1 MRVFVALLRVPLSPG
16 MTTTLGP
23 ALNKSSSLTAV
34 EVFGGKKKTLI
45 KARKTNPLFV
55 CRRTPSSWP
64 QRGPIGTSK
73 RRCFFAALDTTTNTR
88 RPRPIIKTK
97 AVATPPGEEEEELPD
112 EVRDLKM
119 QDIISLWVTQILQT
133 YGDKPSSDNAPIVEG
148 EIDDLVGGPIFLAL
162 YPYFRCVFSLFFSCG
177 RPGFVRHAWT
187 GPARSTREGAAE
199 RTTGDGCGS
208 RTRFLSFIIFSN
220 FRGRGETLGRATD
233 ACCSLLLC
241 AYVCVLCHQ
250 NNTDAENTAA
260 FLNSHSGRKCSWS
273 SRIRWS

>member
-1 MRVFVALLRVPLSPG
+1 MRESVFVASLSRVPLSLKG

-34 EVFGGKKKTLI
+34 EVFGGKTL
-45 KARKTNPLFV
+45 KARKIKPLFV

-64 QRGPIGTSK
+64 HQRGPVGTSK

-88 RPRPIIKTK
+88 RPRPRIKTK
-97 AVATPPGEEEEELPD
+97 AVATPPGEEEEEELPD

-162 YPYFRCVFSLFFSCG
+162 YPYFRCVLSLFF
-177 RPGFVRHAWT
+177 F
-187 GPARSTREGAAE
+187 
-199 RTTGDGCGS
+199 
-208 RTRFLSFIIFSN
+208 
-220 FRGRGETLGRATD
+220 
-233 ACCSLLLC
+233 
-241 AYVCVLCHQ
+241 
-250 NNTDAENTAA
+250 
-260 FLNSHSGRKCSWS
+260 
-273 SRIRWS
+273 